1 MLMRR
6 IRFILVAIGYSPD
19 SDLIP
24 PKPLPAQGLF
34 ISSISH
40 KDASFSLQYLAPLP
54 STQPDDRPNGALTAR
69 AKIPGQ
75 TKASFN
81 ISLPTSILVSSI
93 HSLPASLFIAISNAV
108 GSSKSHGYLM
118 PLVRDLIEATIK
130 CKRELLLPWRYSFL
144 LSSVAASALSQ
155 SSQHP

>member
-1 MLMRR
+1 MDAN
-6 IRFILVAIGYSPD
+6 IPGKEVALCGGP
-19 SDLIP
+19 DLIP

-81 ISLPTSILVSSI
+81 ISLPTSILVSSA
-93 HSLPASLFIAISNAV
+93 HSPVTSLPVAVSDAV
-108 GSSKSHGYLM
+108 GSPKSHHN
-118 PLVRDLIEATIK
+118 LVPFLWDLIERQPIT
-130 CKRELLLPWRYSFL
+130 LMLYQL
-144 LSSVAASALSQ
+144 ASW
-155 SSQHP
+155 HTPGGFD